1 MDCSLPGSSVH
12 GLFQARVLEWV
23 AISFSRR
30 SSWPR
35 DLTWVSRIVG
45 RRFSVWATKEV
56 RAGLPQTKK
65 LPGREYNPTHQQ
77 IIGLKLLLSKV
88 LPSRARPS
96 FSHHQSL
103 PSESLHKPHT
113 SCIKK
118 GRQKKQEEPQSP
130 VKIQN
135 HITKVNTKWG
145 RDRQPSRKR
154 IQNKDSES
162 DSGSWKRNR
171 DKDWEDARNVY

>member
-23 AISFSRR
+23 AISFSR

-88 LPSRARPS
+88 LPTRARPS

-103 PSESLHKPHT
+103 LSGSLHKPLSLLHQRAD
-113 SCIKK
+113 S
-118 GRQKKQEEPQSP
+118 RQSGWLLSKSLQAINAGESVEKSEPSYT
-130 VKIQN
+130 VGGN
-135 HITKVNTKWG
+135 AN
-145 RDRQPSRKR
+145 
-154 IQNKDSES
+154 
-162 DSGSWKRNR
+162 
-171 DKDWEDARNVY
+171 